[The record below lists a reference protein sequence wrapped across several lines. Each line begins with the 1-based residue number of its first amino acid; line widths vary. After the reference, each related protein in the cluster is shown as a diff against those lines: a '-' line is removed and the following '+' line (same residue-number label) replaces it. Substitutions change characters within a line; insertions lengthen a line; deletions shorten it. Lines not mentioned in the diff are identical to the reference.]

1 MRCVGTL
8 VIALLL
14 LSALP
19 ATAEDEEP
27 NIEFFYP
34 VVTRRPVI
42 ERELELNVRHEKG
55 RDGRETET
63 AGAIELPL
71 LPWWQ
76 LEVEVPLVFTDPRDG
91 TSAGGFGDLAV
102 QNKFLFWKSVE
113 HRALV
118 AGGFELTLPSG
129 SERRG
134 LGGIAAVR
142 PFLTAGIALGPFDV
156 LGDMAYEWNLN
167 RHVAGQREQTLTASV
182 AAGYRVSRWFTPF
195 LELNT
200 VTKTNGSAAQDAPQL
215 LDRVQLYLTP
225 GFNVRPLPGVTFRTG
240 LQLPVSSPRQFDY
253 TVHGALVWEF

>member
-19 ATAEDEEP
+19 ARAEDEEP

-55 RDGRETET
+55 RGGRETET

-71 LPWWQ
+71 RPWWQ
-76 LEVEVPLVFTDPRDG
+76 LEVGVPLVFTGPRDG
-91 TSAGGFGDLAV
+91 TSEGGFGDLAV
-102 QNKFLFWKSVE
+102 QNKFLLWKSVE

-129 SERRG
+129 SERQRD
-134 LGGIAAVR
+134 
-142 PFLTAGIALGPFDV
+142 TAGDASR
-156 LGDMAYEWNLN
+156 N
-167 RHVAGQREQTLTASV
+167 RARAGQRLT
-182 AAGYRVSRWFTPF
+182 R
-195 LELNT
+195 
-200 VTKTNGSAAQDAPQL
+200 D
-215 LDRVQLYLTP
+215 LT
-225 GFNVRPLPGVTFRTG
+225 R
-240 LQLPVSSPRQFDY
+240 
-253 TVHGALVWEF
+253 A

>member
-14 LSALP
+14 LSTLP
-19 ATAEDEEP
+19 ARAEDEEP

-55 RDGRETET
+55 RGGRETET

-91 TSAGGFGDLAV
+91 PSEGGFGDLAV
-102 QNKFLFWKSVE
+102 QNKFLLWKSVE

-134 LGGIAAVR
+134 LGGTAAVR
-142 PFLTAGIALGPFDV
+142 PFMSRPRLRFPGRDHS
-156 LGDMAYEWNLN
+156 
-167 RHVAGQREQTLTASV
+167 RAS
-182 AAGYRVSRWFTPF
+182 RVSGAILLRSRLSQDCGGLRPIARPQGFACD
-195 LELNT
+195 
-200 VTKTNGSAAQDAPQL
+200 AA
-215 LDRVQLYLTP
+215 V
-225 GFNVRPLPGVTFRTG
+225 V
-240 LQLPVSSPRQFDY
+240 
-253 TVHGALVWEF
+253 